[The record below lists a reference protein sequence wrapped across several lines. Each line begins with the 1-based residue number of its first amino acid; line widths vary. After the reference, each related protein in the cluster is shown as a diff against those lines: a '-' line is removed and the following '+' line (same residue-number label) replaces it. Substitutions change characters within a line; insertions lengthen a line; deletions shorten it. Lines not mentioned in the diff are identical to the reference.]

1 MAIID
6 LTKKGKNKTLS
17 AKEIKA
23 RTMKATGWTSEQYQ
37 REYDKLRNK
46 VRNYERAVG
55 ESKKIAVN
63 ELLYTTQASQKKYGA
78 AYKPSRLVRA
88 ILATPSTGTGV
99 VQRQGVSARTEKRLE
114 RQIMGEFAGFTSKTT
129 EGARIK
135 ELYERQKGGQLAG
148 EIAML
153 KEELAQ
159 AVEAGEPDL
168 AAQLA
173 QEIRGLESAPKN
185 IAELKKQLTSAA
197 KSLKEYKKTKQ
208 GEWRRQN
215 PNSPYDYAVGSP

>member
-1 MAIID
+1 MAIVD
-6 LTKKGKNKTLS
+6 LSKKGKNKTLT
-17 AKEIKA
+17 AKEIKE
-23 RTMKATGWTSEQYQ
+23 RTLKATGWTSEQYQ

-63 ELLYTTQASQKKYGA
+63 ELLYTTQASQKKYGE

-99 VQRQGVSARTEKRLE
+99 VQRQGVSARTQRTLE

-153 KEELAQ
+153 REKLSQ
-159 AVEAGEPDL
+159 ALEAGEPELAEDL
-168 AAQLA
+168 ANQ
-173 QEIRGLESAPKN
+173 IRELESAPKN

-197 KSLKEYKKTKQ
+197 KSLKEYKKNKL
-208 GEWRRQN
+208 GEWRKAH
-215 PNSPYDYAVGSP
+215 PDSPYDYAVGSP